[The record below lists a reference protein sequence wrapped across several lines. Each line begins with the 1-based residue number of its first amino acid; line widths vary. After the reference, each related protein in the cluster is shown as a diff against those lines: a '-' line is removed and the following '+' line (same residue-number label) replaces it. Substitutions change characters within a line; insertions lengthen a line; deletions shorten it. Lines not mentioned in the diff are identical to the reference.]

1 MSVEAVPPDNAGA
14 ALGYT
19 SLGSHTGAMVGP
31 PVFGAVIDATGR
43 FSDGYLLTGAIVAFG
58 VILFVVL
65 FREKRH

>member
-1 MSVEAVPPDNAGA
+1 
-14 ALGYT
+14 
-19 SLGSHTGAMVGP
+19 MVGP

-58 VILFVVL
+58 VLLFVVL